1 MKKLFIITI
10 ISICFLFQFNL
21 FAQTFSVI
29 WKNTYNDGVLCNVRS
44 LNGEPDGSFI
54 YTGMC
59 WIGMFYPL
67 LKKIGSEGGE
77 VWTRRFYNN
86 SPNYGTISTS
96 FDRTI
101 DGGFILCGDNNNYPG
116 YSDYDLHLIWTDS
129 VGNYQRD
136 TLLVDSAI
144 TTGINIFTLNNAH
157 FAIVGS
163 FRNLGSNANIFLMEV
178 DSEGG
183 VLWLK
188 QYGGNDVEQ
197 ANGAILTNDSCFV
210 IAGATQSFG
219 NGGNDVYIIKTNIL
233 GDTLWTKTYGGQSDD
248 YGTSVNISENGGY
261 IVTGY
266 TNSFGS
272 GNYDGYVLRI
282 DESGDT
288 LWTKIVGGEND
299 DRFYDAV
306 STEYGDVIVGFTE
319 SFLPPDYSHRDVLI
333 TLIESDGVSF
343 SNFHFLFE
351 TSPSPHETNQKSTA
365 NTILR
370 ISENEFIIGGDFYY
384 YDTNNGDFRKAAL
397 AKVSYGTSYVEIDN
411 NYPNAFHL
419 YQNYP
424 NPFNPVTSIKY
435 SVPKI
440 SLVNLVVYDVLGKEI
455 MTLVNEEKYPG
466 NYTIQFDGSNLS
478 SGVYLCVMKS
488 DNFNETK
495 KLILLK

>member
-1 MKKLFIITI
+1 M
-10 ISICFLFQFNL
+10 
-21 FAQTFSVI
+21 
-29 WKNTYNDGVLCNVRS
+29 
-44 LNGEPDGSFI
+44 
-54 YTGMC
+54 
-59 WIGMFYPL
+59 
-67 LKKIGSEGGE
+67 
-77 VWTRRFYNN
+77 
-86 SPNYGTISTS
+86 
-96 FDRTI
+96 
-101 DGGFILCGDNNNYPG
+101 
-116 YSDYDLHLIWTDS
+116 
-129 VGNYQRD
+129 
-136 TLLVDSAI
+136 
-144 TTGINIFTLNNAH
+144 
-157 FAIVGS
+157 
-163 FRNLGSNANIFLMEV
+163 
-178 DSEGG
+178 
-183 VLWLK
+183 
-188 QYGGNDVEQ
+188 
-197 ANGAILTNDSCFV
+197 
-210 IAGATQSFG
+210 
-219 NGGNDVYIIKTNIL
+219 YIIKTNIL